1 MRVASGL
8 AVSSN
13 SAMARMP
20 DSAASRIASAPDIP
34 LPRSLDSA
42 ASAMASAPDSTL
54 SCSLDSRGRRDDR
67 RERSMTHRSRA
78 SERRSTRRGVVDAL
92 ARPSSVMAASEI
104 AITEAHDER
113 RPFFTPRAL
122 ALYLAVSERTLRE
135 LLRTGEIPSY
145 KIAGTRR
152 IDPADVDA
160 WLARRRHEAA

>member
-8 AVSSN
+8 AVTPD
-13 SAMARMP
+13 SAMAHMP
-20 DSAASRIASAPDIP
+20 DSAASWIASALDSP
-34 LPRSLDSA
+34 LPCSPDSA
-42 ASAMASAPDSTL
+42 ATAMASSPDGGL
-54 SCSLDSRGRRDDR
+54 LGSLDSRAGNDDHQ
-67 RERSMTHRSRA
+67 RSMRHRSRV
-78 SERRSTRRGVVDAL
+78 SRRRSIRRGVVDAL

-104 AITEAHDER
+104 AITEAPDPR
-113 RPFFTPRAL
+113 RPFFTPRGL

-145 KIAGTRR
+145 KIAGARR